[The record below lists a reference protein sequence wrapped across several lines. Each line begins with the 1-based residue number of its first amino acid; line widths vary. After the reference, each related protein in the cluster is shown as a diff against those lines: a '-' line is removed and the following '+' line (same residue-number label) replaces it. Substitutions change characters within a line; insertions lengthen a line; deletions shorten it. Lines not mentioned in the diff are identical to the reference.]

1 MRYHRVACLKL
12 RDIPVVS
19 RCSFPEAQIA
29 VGNAVTQ
36 QTVGLT
42 ALPPNVLISPCFLWT
57 RRQTA
62 RVNLLTPR
70 EASQRNRPVPSKKE
84 KNMHRLSPEIC
95 IKERQN
101 VLSTYSQYFSSLKPS
116 KFLAVP
122 LKSGTC
128 LNLSRASAVSSRLSC
143 VTKGVVCHSQVLSIP
158 YIRGESE

>member
-1 MRYHRVACLKL
+1 MLGNLQDAKKVRPKGKISSKPSHNYIKALELYPALRYHRVACLKL

-19 RCSFPEAQIA
+19 RCSFPAAQIA

-42 ALPPNVLISPCFLWT
+42 ALPPNVLISPCFPWT

-70 EASQRNRPVPSKKE
+70 AASQRNRPVPRKRG

-95 IKERQN
+95 IKER
-101 VLSTYSQYFSSLKPS
+101 
-116 KFLAVP
+116 
-122 LKSGTC
+122 
-128 LNLSRASAVSSRLSC
+128 
-143 VTKGVVCHSQVLSIP
+143 
-158 YIRGESE
+158 

>member
-1 MRYHRVACLKL
+1 MQRKFVPRTKGHRNRRIIILSHSNYILHYVIIVL

-19 RCSFPEAQIA
+19 RCSFPAAQIA

-42 ALPPNVLISPCFLWT
+42 ALPPNVLISPCFPWT

-70 EASQRNRPVPSKKE
+70 AASQRNRPVPRKRE

-95 IKERQN
+95 IKER
-101 VLSTYSQYFSSLKPS
+101 
-116 KFLAVP
+116 
-122 LKSGTC
+122 
-128 LNLSRASAVSSRLSC
+128 
-143 VTKGVVCHSQVLSIP
+143 
-158 YIRGESE
+158 